1 MVDRGVYK
9 VILGLF
15 IAGAVCGSILTGL
28 LALWCDF

>member
-28 LALWCDF
+28 LALLCHF